1 MGCSRYL
8 FSIWNWCVRKIYWRD
23 NINNLDELSDSVPDD
38 KDSLVLPDF
47 DKQVIIELLNEYDE

>member
-1 MGCSRYL
+1 
-8 FSIWNWCVRKIYWRD
+8 VRKIYWRD